1 MNIFQ
6 LCGEIIINGA
16 DAAKNT
22 LKNVSNF
29 AENVGTK
36 LQSAGKHIEDFG
48 KKFSVISGA
57 AATILGVS
65 AKSAAGFEDAMA
77 KVSTIA
83 DTSQVPLEQLRAE
96 IMKLS
101 NESGLAASDIADN
114 VYNAISAGQQTG
126 DAVNFVSNATT
137 LARAGFTDSA
147 SALDV
152 LTTIMNA
159 YGLEASEVTAVSDK
173 LITTQ
178 NLGKTTVAELATSMG
193 KVIPTAKSTG
203 VNLDQL
209 CGAYAVMTSNGIATA
224 ETTTYL
230 NSMLNELGK
239 EGTTAADAFRKG
251 TEHIKK
257 GGLSMAEAMESG
269 MSLTDVLGILDEQA
283 QASGT
288 SINNLFGSAEAGKA
302 AAVLWD
308 NADKVTSSVAAMGD
322 SVNATQEAYDKL
334 NTTSFSVSKTL
345 NTLKNTG
352 IELGTTI
359 LEMLSP
365 AIEKVSS
372 VVSALSDWF
381 HGLDD
386 GQKKSVVSIIAL
398 VAAVTP
404 ACLILKQVLSV
415 VGSLST
421 AFSFL
426 CSPVGLVIAAIAA
439 LIAIFVNLY
448 NTNEEFRAVVDAAWS
463 AIQEKIGAVISALQ
477 EFISAFVGFAK
488 GIWQRWGDDIT
499 NVATKAFSLVSS
511 NIQSA
516 LDVIKG
522 IIKTATAILKGD
534 WSGAWDAL
542 KGTVSSVWDGIKN
555 TVSKGVDLLKSIM
568 KFDWS
573 LPKIKLPHFS
583 ISGSFSLNP
592 PSIPHFSV
600 SWYKKAMD
608 NPLMFTKPTIFG
620 VNGKGQPMGAGDAGD
635 EVMIGK
641 ETMLNMI
648 RQAVADESSSYLGQ
662 ILALLQRF
670 FPEILA
676 IMERPLKWDD
686 AVVARKLA
694 PAMDTELGLI
704 MMKKGRGR

>member
-1 MNIFQ
+1 MNIFK
-6 LCGEIIINGA
+6 LCGEIVLDGA
-16 DAAKNT
+16 SAAIKALDNVHIAAAKIGDN
-22 LKNVSNF
+22 
-29 AENVGTK
+29 

-48 KKFSVISGA
+48 KKFAVVSGA

-83 DTSQVPLEQLRAE
+83 DTSQVPLEQLRTE

-178 NLGKTTVAELATSMG
+178 NLGKTTVAELASTMG

-209 CGAYAVMTSNGIATA
+209 CGTYAVMTSNGIATA

-257 GGLSMAEAMESG
+257 GGLSMAEAMQSG
-269 MSLTDVLGILDEQA
+269 MSLTDVLAILDTQA
-283 QASGT
+283 AKSGT

-308 NADKVTSSVAAMGD
+308 NADKVTSSVTAMSD
-322 SVNATQEAYDKL
+322 SVNATQEAHDKL

-365 AIEKVSS
+365 AIEKVSGM
-372 VVSALSDWF
+372 VSALSDWF
-381 HGLDD
+381 HSLDD

-398 VAAVTP
+398 VAAIAP
-404 ACLILKQVLSV
+404 ALIMIGKAVQF
-415 VGSLST
+415 VGTLST

-426 CSPVGLVIAAIAA
+426 CSPVGLVIAAIAG

-488 GIWQRWGDDIT
+488 SIWQRWGDDIT
-499 NVATKAFSLVSS
+499 NIATKAFSLVSTTV
-511 NIQSA
+511 QSA

-522 IIKTATAILKGD
+522 IIKTATAVLKGD
-534 WSGAWDAL
+534 WSGAWNAL

-583 ISGSFSLNP
+583 ISGSFSLKP

-648 RQAVADESSSYLGQ
+648 RQAVADESSGYLGQ
-662 ILALLQRF
+662 ILTLLQRF

-676 IMERPLKWDD
+676 IIERPLKWDD